1 MWHTFHFG
9 NGGAGEGRVRWG
21 VEVAE
26 VAELVA
32 ELVAEVGEGVLS
44 YTTACKYNE
53 VLCLLAIS
61 IAKNQLYHLRPPHPP
76 WWWRWSLA
84 SWRLVKAVYGIA
96 SVDELTTTAEHRDSA
111 A

>member
-1 MWHTFHFG
+1 MAHLPPRQWWG
-9 NGGAGEGRVRWG
+9 RGEKGKVGSGGGRGGGAGCGAG
-21 VEVAE
+21 GGG
-26 VAELVA
+26 
-32 ELVAEVGEGVLS
+32 VGEGVLS

>member
-1 MWHTFHFG
+1 M
-9 NGGAGEGRVRWG
+9 
-21 VEVAE
+21 
-26 VAELVA
+26 AELVA

-61 IAKNQLYHLRPPHPP
+61 IAKNQLRPPHPP

-84 SWRLVKAVYGIA
+84 VSKSSIRN
-96 SVDELTTTAEHRDSA
+96 S
-111 A
+111 